1 MEGISKADRC
11 ELGLLGMPPCT
22 ILHIN
27 GLLIHVP
34 LWLKSIN
41 GYLVVWVGGS
51 KYCSRAIILIIL
63 VTGASWDSKPPKSP
77 VNHWI
82 LGWRKTR
89 KAWSVILQT
98 TDRLVAWSNEFMP
111 SQVNSKS
118 WGTLKHYNF
127 SQDNKSPSKCFRIF
141 SLPIS
146 LAPLAFGKHFCH
158 QIFHDS
164 CTCRSGFFWEPLMV
178 FLVGKRRCHSSE
190 LLLRSPRPPGLKAGN
205 LRRRRRRL
213 AELSCLEALGDSWH
227 QTRLDGDLISWDF
240 IVKPVTKFH
249 KKLRKPTISSEY
261 MYKNINERYIV
272 NNMWLYPDIW
282 HLHQCIE
289 NSDREHEVSNMFR
302 QWEVSSN
309 ARIVW
314 HPFGLMGSLYRHS
327 SPNNCHTS
335 WRLS

>member
-1 MEGISKADRC
+1 MEGISVYQK
-11 ELGLLGMPPCT
+11 
-22 ILHIN
+22 
-27 GLLIHVP
+27 LIDVNWVYWECHPARSYTSMDCLYMCP

-146 LAPLAFGKHFCH
+146 LAPLAFGKHFRH
-158 QIFHDS
+158 QIFYDSYDS
-164 CTCRSGFFWEPLMV
+164 CTTIWFFLGTNQMV
-178 FLVGKRRCHSSE
+178 FQSVPHFLLGNVGKSWN
-190 LLLRSPRPPGLKAGN
+190 PQA
-205 LRRRRRRL
+205 
-213 AELSCLEALGDSWH
+213 AATALGC
-227 QTRLDGDLISWDF
+227 
-240 IVKPVTKFH
+240 
-249 KKLRKPTISSEY
+249 SS
-261 MYKNINERYIV
+261 
-272 NNMWLYPDIW
+272 
-282 HLHQCIE
+282 
-289 NSDREHEVSNMFR
+289 
-302 QWEVSSN
+302 
-309 ARIVW
+309 
-314 HPFGLMGSLYRHS
+314 
-327 SPNNCHTS
+327 
-335 WRLS
+335 